1 MESTIKA
8 HNMLRR
14 GDSVVVAVSGGAD
27 SVALLLLLSELTH
40 YGLRLTVAH
49 FNHGLRGE
57 EAERD
62 ERFVEMLAARLGLPF
77 ELGRGDAARF
87 AVEEGLTLEEAAR
100 ELRYRFLRGLKNSLP
115 ADRIA
120 TAHTL
125 DDNAE
130 TVIMRLIR
138 GSGYRGL
145 GGIPPVSEGGSLIR
159 PLIDAPREMVLGYL
173 EERGEAWVT
182 DSTNLL
188 PVYLRNRVRLELIPL
203 LLGYNPGLRDALA
216 RSARL
221 MRDVADFMEQAA
233 REQMEDVFPP
243 ETHGVLGAGLVG
255 LVRSCLNLHPAL
267 RREVLRGA
275 IGRVKGGTRG
285 IYARHVE
292 AVDGL
297 LAGERASGEVALP
310 SELTVAKG
318 YGLFA
323 IAPAA
328 ELERSFYYEI
338 HAPGVWSFPEV
349 ECEVFCERT
358 SRFSEDPYAPTFERG
373 RVGFPIT
380 VRSFSPGMRFHPLGM
395 VGEKKLK
402 SFFIDEKVPRFLR
415 RRVPVFMSQ
424 GEVLWVGGMRVDDRF
439 KLTSDDALVI
449 RLKRPRLGG
458 LIRTSF

>member
-1 MESTIKA
+1 
-8 HNMLRR
+8 MLRR

-40 YGLRLTVAH
+40 YRLSLTVAH

-62 ERFVEMLAARLGLPF
+62 ERFVKLLASRLGLPF
-77 ELGRGDAARF
+77 ESGRGDAARF

-100 ELRYRFLRGLKNSLP
+100 ELRYRFLRGLRSSLS

-130 TVIMRLIR
+130 TLIMRLIR

-159 PLIDAPREMVLGYL
+159 PLIEVPREMVLRYL
-173 EERGEAWVT
+173 EGRGEAWVT

-188 PVYLRNRVRLELIPL
+188 PVCLRNRVRLELIPL
-203 LLGYNPGLRDALA
+203 LLGYNPGLREALA

-233 REQMEDVFPP
+233 REHIEGVFPH
-243 ETHGVLGAGLVG
+243 EARGVLGEGLIG
-255 LVRSCLNLHPAL
+255 LLSRFLALHPAL
-267 RREVLRGA
+267 RREVLREV
-275 IGRVKGGTRG
+275 IGSVKGDTRG

-292 AVDGL
+292 AVEGL
-297 LAGERASGEVALP
+297 LAGGRASGEVALP
-310 SELTVAKG
+310 AGLTAARG

-323 IAPAA
+323 IAPAV
-328 ELERSFYYEI
+328 ELGRSFCHEI
-338 HAPGVWSFPEV
+338 SSPGVWSFPEV
-349 ECEVFCERT
+349 ECEVFCARA

-373 RVGFPIT
+373 SVGFPIV

-395 VGEKKLK
+395 GGEKKLK

-415 RRVPVFMSQ
+415 KRVPIFMSR
-424 GEVLWVGGMRVDDRF
+424 GEVIWVGGMRVDERF
-439 KLTSDDALVI
+439 KLTSDDALTI
-449 RLKRPRLGG
+449 RLKRPRLDG
-458 LIRTSF
+458 LIRPSP